1 MMTIKESELVQ
12 LSFEK
17 IMQTKAYTVV
27 VLGVQ
32 DKKFAIYVD
41 PQIGK
46 TMQLYLTDQKHARP
60 LTHDLYNQTLKGFDI
75 KPFQVVITA
84 IEETVYF
91 ARLFLEQTIGDT
103 RHIVEIDC
111 RPSDALTIAILNDI
125 PVYCTKQVLEESI
138 VLEE

>member
-1 MMTIKESELVQ
+1 MTLIKESELV
-12 LSFEK
+12 LVAFEK

-27 VLGVQ
+27 ILGVE

-46 TMQLYLTDQKHARP
+46 TMQLYLTEQKHPRP
-60 LTHDLYNQTLKGFDI
+60 LTHDLFNLTLKGFDI
-75 KPFQVVITA
+75 KPIQVVITT
-84 IEETVYF
+84 IEETVYY
-91 ARLFLEQTIGDT
+91 ARLFLEQTINDQ

-125 PVYCTKQVLEESI
+125 PVYCTKQVLDESI
-138 VLEE
+138 SIEE